1 MFNTTKCIDVLP
13 QIISN
18 YNSSYQSGIK
28 KAPNDVDEDE
38 DVSKVTNRKYNK
50 AKNEETKYMI
60 GDHVRYVI
68 NRKQFEKGTLAK
80 WSKTVFKIVSNTE
93 HTYKLENGK

>member
-1 MFNTTKCIDVLP
+1 MFTTTKYIKALP

-18 YNSSYQSGIK
+18 YNSSYHSGIK

-50 AKNEETKYMI
+50 AKNEETKLMI
-60 GDHVRYVI
+60 GDHERYII

-80 WSKTVFKIVSNTE
+80 WSKTVHKIVSNTE
-93 HTYKLENGK
+93 HR